1 MGYQSPTIVASG
13 ITWAQLKA
21 GGPSAHLEALIA
33 AQVPTATPTA
43 APTIATGTTVGGTY
57 PAGTYYAVNTES
69 SGLGET
75 NAGPTSAQFTIT
87 AQAAPTGTP
96 TVVVS
101 GSGGTLTAGIY
112 FGKFTYVDSNLNA
125 AGVHG
130 ETLAGTEFTFT
141 QVGTDEPVITIND
154 GGLPAWASG
163 RNLYLTAHG
172 GASGT
177 EVLAFTGITTTT
189 YTILANPTASVVA
202 PPAVNT
208 TTTNIPV
215 ITYPALKS
223 GNTWRN
229 LYLGLPGGASTGPF
243 YLYLDNQTGATSTIL
258 GTINSPGSGGSF
270 VMVKPPGQNQT
281 GLTFVDAAGVTNN
294 EMLMLLRACKQG
306 NFQWVYRYLHD
317 STTNFTQGSPVP
329 FGSHMTK
336 HRRVH
341 AVFAILA
348 TMAQEEG
355 VLFDTNPG
363 TIGTAQ
369 QGIGY
374 QVPQRTWP

>member
-1 MGYQSPTIVASG
+1 MAYQAPTIVASG
-13 ITWAQLKA
+13 LTWAQLKA

-75 NAGPTSAQFTIT
+75 NAGPASAQFTIT

-112 FGKFTYVDSNLNA
+112 FGKFTYVDTNLNG

-189 YTILANPTASVVA
+189 YTILANPAASVVA

-215 ITYPALKS
+215 VTYPALKS
-223 GNTWRN
+223 GNTFRN
-229 LYLGLPGGASTGPF
+229 LYLGL
-243 YLYLDNQTGATSTIL
+243 L
-258 GTINSPGSGGSF
+258 GVINSPGAGGSF

-281 GLTFVDAAGVTNN
+281 GLTFVDASGVTNN

-317 STTNFTQGSPVP
+317 STSNFTQGSPVP

-355 VLFDTNPG
+355 VLFDANPG
-363 TIGTAQ
+363 TIGSAQ
-369 QGIGY
+369 QGAGY
-374 QVPQRTWP
+374 QVPLRTWP